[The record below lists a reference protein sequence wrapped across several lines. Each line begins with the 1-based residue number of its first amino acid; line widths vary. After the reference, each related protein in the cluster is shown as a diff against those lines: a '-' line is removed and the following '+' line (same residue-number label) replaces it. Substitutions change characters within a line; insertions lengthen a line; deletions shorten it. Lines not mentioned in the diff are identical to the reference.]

1 MPLYFVSI
9 EPIYSQSVGNYVYL
23 CDSEEKVTNFR
34 MLLRKVGMSS
44 REDWAIENSA
54 RSTRRPM
61 SDENDTK
68 GDEIEDA
75 DKEEMEEEDA
85 DEEED
90 DDDDDEDCNDEGS
103 DSGWSFCES
112 VWLIE
117 EEDMRTGRQTGRYRA
132 KKVLREEYLGFR
144 WLKYKMVPLN
154 GLGLM
159 YDAPWDEEDIPQLD
173 CVHDHVECT
182 PNIPFDT
189 FCRIFH

>member
-1 MPLYFVSI
+1 
-9 EPIYSQSVGNYVYL
+9 
-23 CDSEEKVTNFR
+23 
-34 MLLRKVGMSS
+34 
-44 REDWAIENSA
+44 
-54 RSTRRPM
+54 M

-68 GDEIEDA
+68 GDEMEDA
-75 DKEEMEEEDA
+75 DKEEKEEED
-85 DEEED
+85 
-90 DDDDDEDCNDEGS
+90 
-103 DSGWSFCES
+103 
-112 VWLIE
+112 

-132 KKVLREEYLGFR
+132 KRVLREEYLGFR

>member
-23 CDSEEKVTNFR
+23 CDSEENFTNFR
-34 MLLRKVGMSS
+34 MLLRRVGMSS
-44 REDWAIENSA
+44 REDWETENST
-54 RSTRRPM
+54 RSRRSM
-61 SDENDTK
+61 SDQNDTTGK
-68 GDEIEDA
+68 EMEDA
-75 DKEEMEEEDA
+75 DGK
-85 DEEED
+85 EED
-90 DDDDDEDCNDEGS
+90 DEEDDDEDCNDEGS

-117 EEDMRTGRQTGRYRA
+117 EEDMRTGKQTGRYRA
-132 KKVLREEYLGFR
+132 KKLLREEYLGFR

-159 YDAPWDEEDIPQLD
+159 YEASWDEEDIPQLD
-173 CVHDHVECT
+173 CVHDNVECAR
-182 PNIPFDT
+182 NIPFDT